1 MDNISILLLEP
12 RGPRNIGS
20 VARAMKNTGF
30 SRLRLINPVPYQ
42 NNDAYEM
49 ACKADDLLREAECFH
64 TLDEALHPFPLVVG
78 TTRRGGKERFP
89 LLTLDEAIPKIV
101 SAAVENRVALLFG
114 REDKGLTTDELGR
127 CNILV
132 EIQTDP
138 ALPSL
143 NLSHAVFIL
152 CHHIFSAAALMT
164 EPSFVRAPRSE
175 VEGLYGHMEE
185 MLKGLGYGDK
195 GGDYLLRT
203 IMRNLK
209 RLLGRTG
216 LMQKEVN
223 MLRGICTQIELRSGR
238 SENGDG

>member
-1 MDNISILLLEP
+1 MDNISIILLEP

-30 SRLRLINPVPYQ
+30 SRLTLINPVPYK
-42 NNDAYEM
+42 NNEAYEM
-49 ACKADDLLREAECFH
+49 ACKAADLLQEAELFQ
-64 TLDEALHPFPLVVG
+64 TLDEALHAFPLVVG

-89 LLTLDEAIPKIV
+89 LLTLDEAIPKIAE
-101 SAAVENRVALLFG
+101 AAVENRVALLFG
-114 REDKGLTTDELGR
+114 REDKGLTTDELAR

-132 EIQTDP
+132 EIPTHP
-138 ALPSL
+138 SLPSL

-152 CHHIFSAAALMT
+152 CHRIFTAAEPK
-164 EPSFVRAPRSE
+164 EPSFSLAPRSE
-175 VEGLYGHMEE
+175 VEGLYSHIEV

-195 GGDYLLRT
+195 GGEYLLRT
-203 IMRNLK
+203 IIRNLK

-223 MLRGICTQIELRSGR
+223 MLRGICAQIEKRT
-238 SENGDG
+238 NGDDNEGS

>member
-1 MDNISILLLEP
+1 LDSISILLLEP

-30 SRLRLINPVPYQ
+30 SRLVLINPVPYL
-42 NNDAYEM
+42 NNDAYET
-49 ACKADDLLREAECFH
+49 ACKADDLLREAQCFQS
-64 TLDEALHPFPLVVG
+64 LDAALEPFPLVVG

-89 LLTLDEAIPKIV
+89 LLTLDEAIPKIA

-114 REDKGLTTDELGR
+114 REDKGLTTEELGR
-127 CNILV
+127 CNLLV
-132 EIQTDP
+132 EIPTHP

-152 CHHIFSAAALMT
+152 CHHIFSAT
-164 EPSFVRAPRSE
+164 IPKEPSFVRAPRSE
-175 VEGLYGHMEE
+175 AEGLNGHIEE
-185 MLKGLGYGDK
+185 MLRGLGYGDK

-203 IMRNLK
+203 IMRNLR

-223 MLRGICTQIELRSGR
+223 MLRGICTQIEKRSG
-238 SENGDG
+238 SDENEDC